1 MLIHHWSVWMV
12 LFFKWWVKW
21 FVWREET
28 LTCRQT
34 SSGLKY
40 HEIWEFWPVGEY
52 LNVEGE
58 VFCLVPWGWA
68 REKKTIL
75 RRKHLNAKC
84 ETTSFGTSQKPIAT
98 CPIGDVFLIHLIEV
112 NNIEHMQTMCKMIC
126 KSISRDL
133 TCNVCTIREH
143 STFPLPCCCRSLAP
157 KLKRSN
163 YSSLPCMLHL
173 EAALRATFLAL
184 VWWRFK
190 QLVASI
196 RLSMKIS

>member
-1 MLIHHWSVWMV
+1 MKYENLTSRWIPECGGWSLFSCAMRLSSWKENNPPPKTAQRQMRNNFIRYQPEANCDLPHW
-12 LFFKWWVKW
+12 
-21 FVWREET
+21 R
-28 LTCRQT
+28 C
-34 SSGLKY
+34 
-40 HEIWEFWPVGEY
+40 
-52 LNVEGE
+52 
-58 VFCLVPWGWA
+58 
-68 REKKTIL
+68 
-75 RRKHLNAKC
+75 
-84 ETTSFGTSQKPIAT
+84 
-98 CPIGDVFLIHLIEV
+98 FLIHLVEV

-173 EAALRATFLAL
+173 EAALRATFSAL

>member
-1 MLIHHWSVWMV
+1 MKYENLTSRWIPECGGWSLFSCAMRLSSWKENNPPPKTAQRQMRNNFIRYQPEANCDLPHW
-12 LFFKWWVKW
+12 
-21 FVWREET
+21 R
-28 LTCRQT
+28 C
-34 SSGLKY
+34 
-40 HEIWEFWPVGEY
+40 
-52 LNVEGE
+52 
-58 VFCLVPWGWA
+58 
-68 REKKTIL
+68 
-75 RRKHLNAKC
+75 
-84 ETTSFGTSQKPIAT
+84 
-98 CPIGDVFLIHLIEV
+98 FLIHLIEV

>member
-1 MLIHHWSVWMV
+1 MWRVKSFV
-12 LFFKWWVKW
+12 LCHEVELVK
-21 FVWREET
+21 RK
-28 LTCRQT
+28 Q
-34 SSGLKY
+34 SSA
-40 HEIWEFWPVGEY
+40 ENISTP
-52 LNVEGE
+52 
-58 VFCLVPWGWA
+58 
-68 REKKTIL
+68 
-75 RRKHLNAKC
+75 NAKQLH
-84 ETTSFGTSQKPIAT
+84 SVPARSQLRPAPLEMFSDT
-98 CPIGDVFLIHLIEV
+98 FDWSEQHRTYANHV
-112 NNIEHMQTMCKMIC
+112 KMIC

>member
-1 MLIHHWSVWMV
+1 MKYENLTSRWIPECGGWSLFSCAMRLSSWKENNPPPKTAQRQMRNNFIRYQPEANCDLPHW
-12 LFFKWWVKW
+12 
-21 FVWREET
+21 R
-28 LTCRQT
+28 C
-34 SSGLKY
+34 
-40 HEIWEFWPVGEY
+40 
-52 LNVEGE
+52 
-58 VFCLVPWGWA
+58 
-68 REKKTIL
+68 
-75 RRKHLNAKC
+75 
-84 ETTSFGTSQKPIAT
+84 
-98 CPIGDVFLIHLIEV
+98 FLIHLIEV

-157 KLKRSN
+157 KLKPSN